1 MTITED
7 RPTVA
12 KEVGNARKRKED
24 QRLITGRTRWTDNI
38 TLPGM
43 LHLAMVRSPYAHA
56 NIAAINTDVAKAAT
70 GVITVV
76 TGADIKDVQ
85 GVVANAW
92 PITGD
97 QKAPPH
103 LPVAVERVA
112 CAGEIVAVVV
122 ARTPSE
128 ARDAAEL
135 VDVDYE
141 QLPAVFDLKE
151 AAADTILAHPDLG
164 TNKSAF
170 WQLDSAAQGSGG
182 SVEEAIA
189 KARTDGIVIEREYRQ
204 QRLIPAFME
213 PRSTVVD
220 PTGEQMTVWT
230 STQVPHILRFLVA
243 ATTGM
248 PESKVRVIAPDVGG
262 GFGGKLQTTPEEFA
276 TIAVARRLGKPCK
289 YTETRSESL
298 LSGHHGRDQWQK
310 LTPLGREGRH
320 RHRPQGRAPGRH
332 GRLRRPRRR
341 RCAGARRLDVQ
352 LDLQVP
358 RLPVQLPDRPDEQ
371 DLGRRIP
378 WGRPAGGDV
387 CHRAAHGRARGRGRH
402 RPPGDPREELDH
414 PRRSSRSRALP
425 G

>member
-1 MTITED
+1 MTIIED
-7 RPTVA
+7 RLTA
-12 KEVGNARKRKED
+12 TKEVGNARKRKED

-56 NIAAINTDVAKAAT
+56 NIAAINTDAAKAAT

-122 ARTPSE
+122 ARTPAE

-164 TNKSAF
+164 TNKSA
-170 WQLDSAAQGSGG
+170 SGS
-182 SVEEAIA
+182 
-189 KARTDGIVIEREYRQ
+189 
-204 QRLIPAFME
+204 
-213 PRSTVVD
+213 ST
-220 PTGEQMTVWT
+220 
-230 STQVPHILRFLVA
+230 
-243 ATTGM
+243 
-248 PESKVRVIAPDVGG
+248 
-262 GFGGKLQTTPEEFA
+262 
-276 TIAVARRLGKPCK
+276 
-289 YTETRSESL
+289 
-298 LSGHHGRDQWQK
+298 
-310 LTPLGREGRH
+310 
-320 RHRPQGRAPGRH
+320 
-332 GRLRRPRRR
+332 RRR
-341 RCAGARRLDVQ
+341 RVRVAASRRPS
-352 LDLQVP
+352 P
-358 RLPVQLPDRPDEQ
+358 R
-371 DLGRRIP
+371 
-378 WGRPAGGDV
+378 
-387 CHRAAHGRARGRGRH
+387 
-402 RPPGDPREELDH
+402 PGPTASSSSGSTDNSGSSPR
-414 PRRSSRSRALP
+414 SWSRAP
-425 G
+425 PSWTRRASR